1 MGRKA
6 SGLWFLT
13 MMAELPK
20 IFHIL
25 GGYIVTFLGEKEL
38 DKEWVELIKE
48 ALDLGISAD
57 DIRNFLKTSI
67 MPE

>member
-6 SGLWFLT
+6 TGLWFIT

-20 IFHIL
+20 ILSIL
-25 GGYIVTFLGEKEL
+25 GGYMVTYLDEKEL

-48 ALDLGISAD
+48 ALNLGISAA
-57 DIRNFLKTSI
+57 DINNFLKTSAR
-67 MPE
+67 PE